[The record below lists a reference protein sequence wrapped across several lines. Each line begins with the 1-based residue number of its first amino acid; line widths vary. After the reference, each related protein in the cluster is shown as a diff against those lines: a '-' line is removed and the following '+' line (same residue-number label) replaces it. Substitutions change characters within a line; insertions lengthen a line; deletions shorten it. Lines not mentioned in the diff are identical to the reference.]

1 MENGREG
8 GKKEEKERKTR
19 GEENSHNQR
28 TDETGE
34 ISILPLFITHAF
46 RVKVN
51 PPVRISIGSSDAS
64 VSNSAPPINV
74 DNQARCSA
82 QSV

>member
-1 MENGREG
+1 MAERE
-8 GKKEEKERKTR
+8 KEEEKERKMR

-28 TDETGE
+28 TDETDE
-34 ISILPLFITHAF
+34 ISIPPLFITHAF
-46 RVKVN
+46 GVKVN
-51 PPVRISIGSSDAS
+51 PLVRISIGSSDAS